1 MRSTRKEIF
10 IPETIRNIFS
20 FDTEKST
27 RKKDWIPWRD
37 NFQLPSNSPFFPE
50 TKPLQSQYLYYT
62 HFLTSFSKFPVKRVK
77 KPHLANR

>member
-10 IPETIRNIFS
+10 IPGTIRNIFS

-27 RKKDWIPWRD
+27 RKKDWIPRRD

-50 TKPLQSQYLYYT
+50 TKPPSVPVPVLY
-62 HFLTSFSKFPVKRVK
+62 SFSHKFLQVPGKTG
-77 KPHLANR
+77 

>member
-1 MRSTRKEIF
+1 MRSVRKEIF
-10 IPETIRNIFS
+10 IPGTIRNIFS

-50 TKPLQSQYLYYT
+50 TKSPPVPVLY
-62 HFLTSFSKFPVKRVK
+62 SFSHKFLQVPGKTG
-77 KPHLANR
+77 